1 MADIILLDLES
12 TRDRDTEIEKY
23 NGYCFLGVCVCV
35 FYCVLAI
42 FWLGQKPWGVRTWD

>member
-35 FYCVLAI
+35 CVLLCFSHLLVGAET
-42 FWLGQKPWGVRTWD
+42 LGG